1 MCHLSLRQAERLPVP
16 VTAGDNVPPLRH
28 SEGLQVPV
36 TAGDSLAG
44 ALSVEEMGS
53 LL

>member
-1 MCHLSLRQAERLPVP
+1 MPPLRHAERLPVP